1 MNDHPLAGK
10 ETAWEAVV
18 ADMEATAEA
27 YRDEGWETTELH
39 PGDVIPLN
47 GVNIGLGASD
57 DDRDDDSSGGDGDDG
72 DDGWSGLDVLLPGN
86 EFTAVEAV
94 VEAATFDESEVLR
107 TREDGVVLAVLVMK
121 ASADRQVVLV
131 PLYYDIADIAG
142 VANAARS
149 AGRLEV
155 ALRPLSNDQR
165 VLFALDDP
173 ELVLPE

>member
-1 MNDHPLAGK
+1 MNDHPLMGK
-10 ETAWEAVV
+10 EAAWEAVV

-27 YRDEGWETTELH
+27 YREGGWETVELH
-39 PGDVIPLN
+39 PGDVLPLS
-47 GVNIGLGASD
+47 GVDIGVDVGD
-57 DDRDDDSSGGDGDDG
+57 EPGGDATDASEERAD
-72 DDGWSGLDVLLPGN
+72 WSGLDVLLPGN
-86 EFTAVEAV
+86 EFSAVEAV
-94 VEAATFDESEVLR
+94 VEASTFDESEVLR
-107 TREDGVVLAVLVMK
+107 TREDGVVLAVVVMK
-121 ASADRQVVLV
+121 ASAEKQAVFV

-149 AGRLEV
+149 AGRLEL